1 MVLTTALKNLKE
13 TGQVVR
19 TSIFSLFALA
29 PAELA
34 IAELLMV
41 SSTIMCLPLQ
51 QMFQRHDVVSWDK
64 NGHWM
69 QHGIQSVWLGI
80 WVYLP
85 FYLQWQWL
93 VVRFHR

>member
-19 TSIFSLFALA
+19 SSIFSLFALA

-41 SSTIMCLPLQ
+41 SSTIICLPLQ
-51 QMFQRHDVVSWDK
+51 QMFQRDTISWGK
-64 NGHWM
+64 SGYLM
-69 QHGIQSVWLGI
+69 QHGIQSLWLGV

-85 FYLQWQWL
+85 FYLRWQW
-93 VVRFHR
+93 

>member
-13 TGQVVR
+13 TGQVVQS
-19 TSIFSLFALA
+19 SIFSLFALA

-41 SSTIMCLPLQ
+41 SSTIICLPLQ
-51 QMFQRHDVVSWDK
+51 QMFQCDTISWGK
-64 NGHWM
+64 SGHLM
-69 QHGIQSVWLGI
+69 QHGIQSLWLGV

-85 FYLQWQWL
+85 FYLRWQW
-93 VVRFHR
+93 

>member
-19 TSIFSLFALA
+19 SSIFSLFALA

-41 SSTIMCLPLQ
+41 SSTMICLPLQ
-51 QMFQRHDVVSWDK
+51 QMFQRDTVSWSK
-64 NGHWM
+64 SGYLM
-69 QHGIQSVWLGI
+69 QHGIQSLWLGI

-85 FYLQWQWL
+85 FYLRWQW
-93 VVRFHR
+93 

>member
-19 TSIFSLFALA
+19 TSIFSRFALA

-41 SSTIMCLPLQ
+41 SSTIICLPLQ
-51 QMFQRHDVVSWDK
+51 QMFQRKIVSWDK
-64 NGHWM
+64 SGYLM
-69 QHGIQSVWLGI
+69 QHAIQSLWLGV

-85 FYLQWQWL
+85 FYLQWQW
-93 VVRFHR
+93 